1 MRHLAEIHTNP
12 RFTKIHLH
20 TFRHCNA
27 LREYHKTQN
36 MQHVKRFLG
45 HRSIMTTQRY
55 VELYEDLYAN
65 QERETITEIAL
76 KIQEAK
82 NSKTEDSSMNV
93 ASSKMAVCFS
103 GDKSKLKEW
112 SLSKVICDSLL
123 KW

>member
-1 MRHLAEIHTNP
+1 MLPKRGRTTRQSNFWYKMRHLAEIHNNP

-20 TFRHCNA
+20 TFRHCKA

-36 MQHVKRFLG
+36 IQHVKRILG

-76 KIQEAK
+76 NIREAK
-82 NSKTEDSSMNV
+82 
-93 ASSKMAVCFS
+93 
-103 GDKSKLKEW
+103 KLKDRGFSYGCGTFNDGGMFFW
-112 SLSKVICDSLL
+112 RYK
-123 KW
+123 